1 MLLLKYVLP
10 LIQLFVMVSPLPLS
24 LSLKANA
31 ESSPS
36 SQDVQKQVT
45 DALKAVTFKNLP
57 AFTNDVDFKGDAR
70 VPLKPF
76 SWKAGQKVADTLPL
90 QIALMIADPQKA
102 FTPEGIA
109 NDLGIDSS
117 TFLDGAL
124 KNMPYLKSLKIK
136 DLLKLDPSL
145 KDLPLDAAK
154 GWPSALITD
163 FQATTLGNLATNGFG
178 DNSIPDSVLNNTKI
192 GEFGN
197 IAKVDYKEV
206 SKIVGELPVK
216 DFYGLSDLSFD
227 KIISVTTLPDTVVP
241 LQTDIALTN
250 EPSKNQLNVVTG
262 SNKEPK
268 SQCKDDKCS
277 WLQGR
282 GIALANASNV
292 QNPYNGVMLQS
303 AKGATKLKGGEGVVG
318 ELMTAA
324 GVREST
330 GLSIPYMG
338 GQCGAKL
345 IINDIN
351 AKTGTASQSIA
362 FRACWSDFI
371 LGYQATP
378 FFIEVPFLW
387 TLKEK
392 GSTFDKLIL
401 PSLVSP
407 SVKVSAS
414 IPPSMTNALTA
425 NTPASPSAAVTT
437 PSNTSTP
444 AQPVAAAQA
453 TLFGHGNGFNAFSPA
468 TGVTN
473 G

>member
-1 MLLLKYVLP
+1 MLHLKYALP
-10 LIQLFVMVSPLPLS
+10 LIQLFVMLSPLALS
-24 LSLKANA
+24 LSLKASA

-57 AFTNDVDFKGDAR
+57 AFTNDVDFKGDSR

-90 QIALMIADPQKA
+90 QIALMIADPQKS
-102 FTPEGIA
+102 FTPERIA
-109 NDLGIDSS
+109 NDLGVDSS

-136 DLLKLDPSL
+136 DLLKIDPSL

-154 GWPSALITD
+154 GWPSDLIPGS
-163 FQATTLGNLATNGFG
+163 QVTTLGNLVTNGFG

-241 LQTDIALTN
+241 LQADIALTN

-318 ELMTAA
+318 DLMTAA

-351 AKTGTASQSIA
+351 AKTGRASQSIA

-378 FFIEVPFLW
+378 FFLEVPFLW
-387 TLKEK
+387 SLKEK

-414 IPPSMTNALTA
+414 IPPSSTNAVAA
-425 NTPASPSAAVTT
+425 NNPASSSAAVTT
-437 PSNTSTP
+437 PPNTSTS

-453 TLFGHGNGFNAFSPA
+453 ALFGNGNGFNAFSPA

>member
-1 MLLLKYVLP
+1 MLLLKYALP
-10 LIQLFVMVSPLPLS
+10 LIQLFVMVSSLS
-24 LSLKANA
+24 LSLKASA
-31 ESSPS
+31 ENSPS

-45 DALKAVTFKNLP
+45 DALKAVTFKSLP
-57 AFTNDVDFKGDAR
+57 AFTNDVDFKGDSR

-76 SWKAGQKVADTLPL
+76 SWKAGQKVEDTLPL

-102 FTPEGIA
+102 FTAEGIA
-109 NDLGIDSS
+109 SDLGVDSS

-154 GWPSALITD
+154 GWASGLIPGS
-163 FQATTLGNLATNGFG
+163 QATTLGNLATNGFG
-178 DNSIPDSVLNNTKI
+178 DNSIPDAVLNNTKI

-227 KIISVTTLPDTVVP
+227 KIIPVATIPDTVVP
-241 LQTDIALTN
+241 LQADIALTN
-250 EPSKNQLNVVTG
+250 EPSKKQLNVVTG

-282 GIALANASNV
+282 GIALANATNV

-303 AKGATKLKGGEGVVG
+303 AKGATKLKGGEGLVG
-318 ELMTAA
+318 DLMTAA

-351 AKTGTASQSIA
+351 AKTGIASQSIA

-378 FFIEVPFLW
+378 FFIEIPFLW
-387 TLKEK
+387 SLKEK

-414 IPPSMTNALTA
+414 IPPSVTNAATA
-425 NTPASPSAAVTT
+425 ASTPPSPSAAST
-437 PSNTSTP
+437 PNTSTP

-453 TLFGHGNGFNAFSPA
+453 TLFGNGNGFNAFSPA
-468 TGVTN
+468 TGVSN

>member
-1 MLLLKYVLP
+1 MLLLKYALP
-10 LIQLFVMVSPLPLS
+10 LIQLLVMVSPLS

-102 FTPEGIA
+102 FTAEGIA
-109 NDLGIDSS
+109 NDLGVDSS
-117 TFLDGAL
+117 TFLDGSL

-136 DLLKLDPSL
+136 DLLKIDPSL

-154 GWPSALITD
+154 GWESDLIPSS
-163 FQATTLGNLATNGFG
+163 QATTLGNLVTNGFG

-227 KIISVTTLPDTVVP
+227 KIIAVTTLPDTVVP
-241 LQTDIALTN
+241 LQADIALTN

-282 GIALANASNV
+282 GIALANASHV

-318 ELMTAA
+318 DLMTAA

-378 FFIEVPFLW
+378 FFLEVPFLW
-387 TLKEK
+387 SLKEK

-414 IPPSMTNALTA
+414 IPLSSTNAVAT
-425 NTPASPSAAVTT
+425 NNPASSSAAVTT
-437 PSNTSTP
+437 PPNTIPP

-453 TLFGHGNGFNAFSPA
+453 ALFGNGNGFNAFSPA

>member
-1 MLLLKYVLP
+1 MLLLKYALP
-10 LIQLFVMVSPLPLS
+10 LIQLFVMMSPLS
-24 LSLKANA
+24 LSMKANA

-45 DALKAVTFKNLP
+45 NALKAVTFKNLP
-57 AFTNDVDFKGDAR
+57 SFTNDVDFKGDAR
-70 VPLKPF
+70 IPLKPF
-76 SWKAGQKVADTLPL
+76 SWKAGQKVEDTLPL

-109 NDLGIDSS
+109 NDLGVDSS

-124 KNMPYLKSLKIK
+124 KNLPYVKSLKIK

-145 KDLPLDAAK
+145 KDLPIDTAK
-154 GWPSALITD
+154 GWASGLISSS
-163 FQATTLGNLATNGFG
+163 QATTLGNLATNGFG
-178 DNSIPDSVLNNTKI
+178 DNSIPDAVLNNTKI

-227 KIISVTTLPDTVVP
+227 KIIPVATLPDTVVP
-241 LQTDIALTN
+241 LQADIALTN
-250 EPSKNQLNVVTG
+250 EPSKKQLNVVTG

-282 GIALANASNV
+282 GIALANATNV

-303 AKGATKLKGGEGVVG
+303 AKGATKLKGGEGLVG
-318 ELMTAA
+318 DLMTAA

-378 FFIEVPFLW
+378 FFIEIPFLW
-387 TLKEK
+387 SLKEK

-407 SVKVSAS
+407 SVKASAS
-414 IPPSMTNALTA
+414 IPPSVTNAATVASSAPSPNTA
-425 NTPASPSAAVTT
+425 VISAT
-437 PSNTSTP
+437 TP

-453 TLFGHGNGFNAFSPA
+453 TLFGNGNGFNAFSPA
-468 TGVTN
+468 TGVSN